1 MNTINKVLVYMDD
14 DLVGTLSILKD
25 KRIGFEYS
33 DYWLKNGFELNPFYL
48 PLEKKIFINKKDY
61 FAGLY
66 GAFCDSLPDG
76 WGNILVNRFLRSKG
90 IDPDSLNILDR
101 LSIVGSSG
109 MGKLRFVPD
118 NNFIEKNE
126 EYNLDELAVECNK
139 ILNSEF
145 SEKIDELYT
154 LAGSSGG
161 ARPKVLVNIDNEEWI
176 IKFNGHLDKVTIG
189 KMEYDYYVCAKECGI
204 NMSESKL
211 FKSNLTP
218 GYFGTKR
225 FDREN
230 GKRIHMISVAALLEI
245 NFIIPSL
252 DYKDLFK
259 LTKILSN
266 NNEEDIEQLFRRM
279 CFNIFSHNQDDHA
292 KNFSFIYNEE
302 EKMYRLSPA
311 YDLTYSSTYYG
322 EHMTSVNGKGKNIL
336 DSDLLDIGIKSG
348 INKNKCNEI
357 IKEIKEKVNIKLKN
371 YLQIIN

>member
-1 MNTINKVLVYMDD
+1 MNTNNKVFVYMDD
-14 DLVGTLSILKD
+14 DLVGTLSVLKD

-66 GAFCDSLPDG
+66 GVFCDSLPDG

-118 NNFIEKNE
+118 NNFIEISKG
-126 EYNLDELAVECNK
+126 YNLDELAVECNK
-139 ILNSEF
+139 ILNSEY
-145 SEKIDELYT
+145 SEKLDEIYN

-161 ARPKVLVNIDNEEWI
+161 ARPKVLVNIENEEWI
-176 IKFNGHLDKVTIG
+176 IKFNGHLDKITIG
-189 KMEYDYYVCAKECGI
+189 KMEYDYYVCAKDCGI
-204 NMSESKL
+204 KMSESKL
-211 FKSNLTP
+211 FKSSLTP

-230 GKRIHMISVAALLEI
+230 GRRIHMISVAALLEL

-266 NNEEDIEQLFRRM
+266 NNEEDIEQMFRRM

-292 KNFSFIYNEE
+292 KNFSFIYNEK

-348 INKNKCNEI
+348 MNKNKCNEI

>member
-66 GAFCDSLPDG
+66 GVFCDSLPDG

-90 IDPDSLNILDR
+90 INPDSLNILDR

-118 NNFIEKNE
+118 NNFIVKNE
-126 EYNLDELAVECNK
+126 KYNLDELAVECNK

-225 FDREN
+225 FDRGN
-230 GKRIHMISVAALLEI
+230 GKRIHMISVAALLEL

-348 INKNKCNEI
+348 MNKNKCNEI
-357 IKEIKEKVNIKLKN
+357 IKEIKEKVNIRLKN

>member
-66 GAFCDSLPDG
+66 GVFCDSLPDG

-126 EYNLDELAVECNK
+126 KYNLDELAVECNK

-336 DSDLLDIGIKSG
+336 DSDLLDLGVKSG
-348 INKNKCNEI
+348 IK
-357 IKEIKEKVNIKLKN
+357 KENRSSLK
-371 YLQIIN
+371 IINNHNH

>member
-48 PLEKKIFINKKDY
+48 PLEKKIFINKKNY

-66 GAFCDSLPDG
+66 GVFCDSLPDG
-76 WGNILVNRFLRSKG
+76 WGNILVNRFLKSKG

-126 EYNLDELAVECNK
+126 KYNLDELAVECNK

-176 IKFNGHLDKVTIG
+176 IKFNGH
-189 KMEYDYYVCAKECGI
+189 
-204 NMSESKL
+204 
-211 FKSNLTP
+211 P
-218 GYFGTKR
+218 WW
-225 FDREN
+225 RELA
-230 GKRIHMISVAALLEI
+230 GSCVSQRWIDAAVHRA
-245 NFIIPSL
+245 S
-252 DYKDLFK
+252 
-259 LTKILSN
+259 
-266 NNEEDIEQLFRRM
+266 
-279 CFNIFSHNQDDHA
+279 
-292 KNFSFIYNEE
+292 
-302 EKMYRLSPA
+302 
-311 YDLTYSSTYYG
+311 
-322 EHMTSVNGKGKNIL
+322 
-336 DSDLLDIGIKSG
+336 
-348 INKNKCNEI
+348 
-357 IKEIKEKVNIKLKN
+357 
-371 YLQIIN
+371 

>member
-1 MNTINKVLVYMDD
+1 MNTNNKVFVYMDD
-14 DLVGTLSILKD
+14 DLVGTLSVLKD

-66 GAFCDSLPDG
+66 GVFCDSLPDG

-118 NNFIEKNE
+118 NNFIEISKG
-126 EYNLDELAVECNK
+126 YNLDELAVECNK
-139 ILNSEF
+139 ILNSEY
-145 SEKIDELYT
+145 SEKLDEIYN

-161 ARPKVLVNIDNEEWI
+161 ARPKVLVNIENEEWI
-176 IKFNGHLDKVTIG
+176 IKFNGHLDKITIG
-189 KMEYDYYVCAKECGI
+189 KMEYDYYVCAKDCGI
-204 NMSESKL
+204 KMSESKL
-211 FKSNLTP
+211 FKSSLTP

-225 FDREN
+225 FDRES
-230 GKRIHMISVAALLEI
+230 GRKIHMISVAALLEL

-292 KNFSFIYNEE
+292 KNFSFIYNEK

-348 INKNKCNEI
+348 MNKNKCNEI